1 LTFFEKTDMK
11 MSDFIII
18 VISMFIMILV
28 LRVVDGRMLNSIKQN
43 HRENVQAK
51 HEMRER
57 ERQQRKRRKYQTM
70 QDNNRD

>member
-1 LTFFEKTDMK
+1 
-11 MSDFIII
+11 
-18 VISMFIMILV
+18 
-28 LRVVDGRMLNSIKQN
+28 MLNSIKQN

-70 QDNNRD
+70 QDNDRD